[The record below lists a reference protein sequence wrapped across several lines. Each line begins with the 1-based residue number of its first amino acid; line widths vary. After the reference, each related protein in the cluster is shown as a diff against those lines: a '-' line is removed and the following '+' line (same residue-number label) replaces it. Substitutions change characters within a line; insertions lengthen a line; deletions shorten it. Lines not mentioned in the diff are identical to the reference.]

1 MSHDGLGRAARR
13 AGLGEEGVNSWVRG
27 ALAGVLDQES
37 GQERLEATGLRAG
50 AGGSC
55 STAARFPTAS
65 SCGNGK
71 STFDCGVEGRAER
84 PEVAGGKRGLAANEL
99 RGHEGR

>member
-1 MSHDGLGRAARR
+1 MSWERSDHRLKRVALKRLEMSRAVSHDGLGRAARR
-13 AGLGEEGVNSWVRG
+13 AGLGEEGMNSWVRG

-37 GQERLEATGLRAG
+37 GQERLEATGLQAG

-65 SCGNGK
+65 SCGNGSRP
-71 STFDCGVEGRAER
+71 ST
-84 PEVAGGKRGLAANEL
+84 AA
-99 RGHEGR
+99 